1 MGYCPVSAE
10 RLKEMG
16 IDAEAGVVEAPHP
29 TTGQPGCWLARD
41 LWPLVVERKLELW
54 DDPLLYTI
62 YHLDVVLRRNLADFL
77 GTQEFKNLL
86 ETWKQTETGQALV
99 EAAAPDQKR
108 ELRLG
113 RTLRSLLKEQV
124 PITNWEE
131 ILRTVKA
138 VGLPTHDVH
147 KVVCAVRLKLKQQL
161 PGNTPNAR
169 ALELPSE
176 IEKTLGRWLRNESG
190 KMFIAI
196 PPAPVN
202 EFFRDVSKLV
212 EANPDALLIVE
223 SAELRPFVRRILKL
237 RFPGIRVL
245 ARAELASQ
253 PGSASEKNSSSNG
266 RINEISIN
274 A

>member
-1 MGYCPVSAE
+1 M
-10 RLKEMG
+10 
-16 IDAEAGVVEAPHP
+16 
-29 TTGQPGCWLARD
+29 
-41 LWPLVVERKLELW
+41 
-54 DDPLLYTI
+54 I
-62 YHLDVVLRRNLADFL
+62 YHLDAVLCRNLADFL

-86 ETWKQTETGQALV
+86 ETWKQTETGPALV
-99 EAAAPDQKR
+99 EAVAPDQMR

-131 ILRTVKA
+131 ILKTVKT
-138 VGLPTHDVH
+138 VGLPTHDVQE
-147 KVVCAVRLKLKQQL
+147 VVRAVRLRLKQQI

-169 ALELPSE
+169 AVELPSE
-176 IEKTLGRWLRNESG
+176 IEKTLGRWLRNEGG

-196 PPAPVN
+196 PPAPAK
-202 EFFRDVSKLV
+202 EFVRDVSELV
-212 EANPDALLIVE
+212 ESNPDALLIVE

-237 RFPGIRVL
+237 KFPQIRVL

-253 PGSASEKNSSSNG
+253 PDSASEQNGSSKD
-266 RINEISIN
+266 RINEMSIN